1 MIFFLQEEL
10 LVIVQDEVLESVHP
24 VVIDVLLVCL
34 QGQSVL
40 NTVHLHLRVLTL
52 EDVNKKLGSHVGDLV
67 VWVGL
72 LKDLDNSQHGN
83 SVTATWEGVTLDRNR
98 GRL

>member
-1 MIFFLQEEL
+1 
-10 LVIVQDEVLESVHP
+10 VIVQDEVPESVHP

-34 QGQSVL
+34 QGQTVL

-52 EDVNKKLGSHVGDLV
+52 EDVNKKLGCHVGDLI

-72 LKDLDNSQHGN
+72 LEDLDNSQHGN
-83 SVTATWEGVTLDRNR
+83 RVTKTWEGVTLDRDR
-98 GRL
+98 ALL